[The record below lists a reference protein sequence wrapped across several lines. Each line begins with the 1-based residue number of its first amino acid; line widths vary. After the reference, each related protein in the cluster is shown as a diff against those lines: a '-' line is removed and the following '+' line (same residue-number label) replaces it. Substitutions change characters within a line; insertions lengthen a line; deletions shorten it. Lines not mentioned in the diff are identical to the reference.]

1 MKSPF
6 FFNYFKPDY
15 NYNTSGPPIG
25 DNGHVSRQSNDIAI
39 VFVTHLGKSTSGKA
53 YKYKIHAGKTGTLI
67 RAEASLGT
75 KTVAHEVGHLL
86 GASHGFDK
94 NYIMMYG
101 KGYQTRSGIHCT
113 IMGAAKSRTPCSP
126 IYFFSNPR
134 TIFMHEALGIEWKFD
149 NAKLLNQNRFVLQ
162 EADNEN
168 MTCHWGFG
176 YKQEIIDCLL
186 LPTVKFRNCDSTDA
200 DYPIFG

>member
-1 MKSPF
+1 
-6 FFNYFKPDY
+6 
-15 NYNTSGPPIG
+15 
-25 DNGHVSRQSNDIAI
+25 
-39 VFVTHLGKSTSGKA
+39 
-53 YKYKIHAGKTGTLI
+53 
-67 RAEASLGT
+67 
-75 KTVAHEVGHLL
+75 
-86 GASHGFDK
+86 
-94 NYIMMYG
+94 MMYG

-186 LPTVKFRNCDSTDA
+186 LPTVKIRNCDSTDA